1 MNGFKEIYNDTW
13 VMEDDGVRIFLA
25 AGKRRRL

>member
-13 VMEDDGVRIFLA
+13 VMEDVMVYHHL
-25 AGKRRRL
+25 RRVHFEF